1 MQTAERNSPETTAET
16 ADVPLQLSNI
26 KALVEKINVEG
37 LGRTKD
43 DLVIKTIKELF
54 EAKDF
59 QQVVLKSQEVRTKLE
74 KLGCFKN
81 VGVFIDTSKGQD
93 ATSSGLE
100 ITFTVKELK
109 RVLGGINTLVGNNE
123 GSLVIGSNL
132 PNTFGRGEKL
142 QVEYTYGTKQSKGF
156 NGMFVKPLH
165 NKANSILTSSFYQQN
180 SEWPSSGYHLCE
192 QGISLDASFDS
203 VPLLRHSVQW
213 EGVWRE
219 LSCQSRTTTFPVR
232 EQAGHSL
239 KSALRHVIH
248 YDNRDSAVFSNRGTL
263 FRMVQELAGLGGDVG
278 FVKHELTYQLNV
290 PITNDVVL
298 QGSFQGGF
306 MKRLNDEKMIYICDR
321 FFLGG
326 PHTVRGF
333 EQRGIGPQSDNQA
346 IGAQTYWAA
355 GLHLFTPL
363 PFKPGHGGLGDILRT
378 HFFVN
383 AGNIDNFNFGDNI
396 KESARILTDR
406 YRLSY
411 GMGLMLR
418 LGTVA
423 RIELNYCVPL
433 KCQRGDRTHH
443 GVQVAVGV
451 QFL

>member
-1 MQTAERNSPETTAET
+1 M
-16 ADVPLQLSNI
+16 
-26 KALVEKINVEG
+26 
-37 LGRTKD
+37 
-43 DLVIKTIKELF
+43 
-54 EAKDF
+54 
-59 QQVVLKSQEVRTKLE
+59 LKSQEVRTKLE

-290 PITNDVVL
+290 PITNDVV
-298 QGSFQGGF
+298 
-306 MKRLNDEKMIYICDR
+306 R
-321 FFLGG
+321 F
-326 PHTVRGF
+326 
-333 EQRGIGPQSDNQA
+333 
-346 IGAQTYWAA
+346 TYC
-355 GLHLFTPL
+355 L
-363 PFKPGHGGLGDILRT
+363 
-378 HFFVN
+378 
-383 AGNIDNFNFGDNI
+383 
-396 KESARILTDR
+396 
-406 YRLSY
+406 
-411 GMGLMLR
+411 
-418 LGTVA
+418 
-423 RIELNYCVPL
+423 
-433 KCQRGDRTHH
+433 
-443 GVQVAVGV
+443 
-451 QFL
+451 